1 MNQLRIPPPAQEQQQ
16 VNTEQQQQY
25 HYHQHQHQN
34 TPISSSDDLD
44 EEEDDDEDDEDEDGA
59 DPLDAPDFPSKFL
72 QTTHRKPVNIYE
84 TDIDLSEQ
92 ARHHQTQ
99 NQTHQFQNQSQF
111 QFQQQQQPINSAQ
124 PTLDQQ
130 KPASTTTRPT
140 NNNRSHSI
148 TPPGIQPDQQQPF
161 AAYTNNEITREFHR
175 HHQPASPPQSQ
186 NINSNQNRLYP
197 ADHQQQSQQSVA
209 GLSASGGEVNSRGNP
224 HRPHSRASVQV
235 PSRATKP
242 APPPQQQQPTGP
254 TTNRSRMGPS
264 DESINHHTRPRRLS
278 DGSVNGGV
286 RKDILLQRMAEALQS
301 ERAKAIVF
309 QRELQNA
316 EREIDDLANTLDD
329 QRREHHKII
338 VHLKKDIKLLKK
350 ERESLV
356 DALEAAEGVEQE
368 EAERYLALLDP
379 AAQAVMATEEDI
391 EEQQSLKKV
400 VHNPQPI
407 LDEYDLS
414 NYKSTIR
421 AQMQER
427 SALRA
432 QRINSELL
440 KINPGGSIE
449 PNETEKP
456 TDNNNGINNNR
467 QGRPRETPNRIRRKL
482 SKSRPSSR
490 DGSSGGLFWRR
501 SGSRNRGENNDE
513 KSSSAPGT
521 MSHKHHP
528 QSNNNERRKTSAGHH
543 HTHPSTDIDDQQQ
556 GGYYDSGP
564 LQRSNNDAFGNGKIG
579 KLFRKVFPVYKDDD
593 HHDHDHHENES
604 ENVSGGGGGGYHDII
619 AVTGHPSSRRILS
632 THPASSGNGNG
643 NGGGAG
649 LNRRRQSFLD

>member
-1 MNQLRIPPPAQEQQQ
+1 MNQLRIPPPPAQEQQQ
-16 VNTEQQQQY
+16 ANSEQQQQY
-25 HYHQHQHQN
+25 HYQHQHQN
-34 TPISSSDDLD
+34 TPISSPPT
-44 EEEDDDEDDEDEDGA
+44 G
-59 DPLDAPDFPSKFL
+59 
-72 QTTHRKPVNIYE
+72 
-84 TDIDLSEQ
+84 
-92 ARHHQTQ
+92 
-99 NQTHQFQNQSQF
+99 NQSTF
-111 QFQQQQQPINSAQ
+111 TRRTSIYLSKHATTKLKPD
-124 PTLDQQ
+124 PPQ

-197 ADHQQQSQQSVA
+197 TDHQQQSQQSVA
-209 GLSASGGEVNSRGNP
+209 GLSAS
-224 HRPHSRASVQV
+224 
-235 PSRATKP
+235 TKP
-242 APPPQQQQPTGP
+242 SYQTSATTTTATLLDRRPTGVGWAP
-254 TTNRSRMGPS
+254 QMKV
-264 DESINHHTRPRRLS
+264 SIITLDHVDYPMVVLMAECVKTS
-278 DGSVNGGV
+278 FF
-286 RKDILLQRMAEALQS
+286 QRMAEALQS

-432 QRINSELL
+432 QRI
-440 KINPGGSIE
+440 K
-449 PNETEKP
+449 
-456 TDNNNGINNNR
+456 
-467 QGRPRETPNRIRRKL
+467 PRETPNRIRRKL